1 MKNLIGISGHIG
13 SGKDTVGT
21 IIQYL
26 QEESEWNNFDD
37 FVANSYPELA
47 SEWKIRKFADK
58 LKDIVCML
66 IGCTR
71 EQLEDQIFKNT
82 VLPDAW
88 NRYTVIY
95 NNKTQFIGTKKE
107 AEKVFNDYIFNLK
120 INSGH
125 IKIENSHIT
134 PRLLLQLLGTDCCR
148 NIINE
153 NIWVNALMVD
163 YVGEYDLISDRTT
176 YPNWIITDMRFPN
189 EMEAV
194 KERKG
199 ITIRVSRT
207 GIHTP
212 KLEDLHPSE
221 TALDDAEFDYVII
234 NNGTIEDL
242 IEKVREI
249 LINEKIL

>member
-1 MKNLIGISGHIG
+1 
-13 SGKDTVGT
+13 
-21 IIQYL
+21 L

-37 FVANSYPELA
+37 FVANAYPELA

-58 LKDIVCML
+58 LKDMVCML

-82 VLPDAW
+82 VLPDVW
-88 NRYTVIY
+88 DRYTVIY
-95 NNKTQFIGTKKE
+95 NNKTQFIGTKEE

-125 IKIENSHIT
+125 IKIEKSHIT
-134 PRLLLQLLGTDCCR
+134 PRLLLQQLGTDCCR

-199 ITIRVSRT
+199 ITIRVHR
-207 GIHTP
+207 
-212 KLEDLHPSE
+212 DLHNGNAHISPIPHESE
-221 TALDDAEFDYVII
+221 IALDDAKFDYEII
-234 NNGTIEDL
+234 NDGTIEDL

-249 LINEKIL
+249 LIKEKIL